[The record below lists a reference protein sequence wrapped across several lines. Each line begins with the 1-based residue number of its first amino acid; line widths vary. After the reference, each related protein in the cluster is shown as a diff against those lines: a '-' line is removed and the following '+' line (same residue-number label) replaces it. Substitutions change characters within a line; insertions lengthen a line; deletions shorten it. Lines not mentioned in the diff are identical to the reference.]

1 MDIGIKDWVSKWIGA
16 SPQEVCV
23 RELMSAGEEY
33 QARALAF
40 NGCVNLIANAIGRCD
55 FRTYRNGKEIREKD
69 HYLWNFEP
77 NVNQNSSAFWHKAV
91 YTLYLNNEALIVP
104 LRRRDG
110 QAAYGVADSWAVPD
124 PKVTRMDEYKGV
136 TVGPLTY
143 DRNFREEEVIHLK
156 LNQERVKP
164 VVDGLAASYGRLLTA
179 AMNNYQWANGQH
191 WKVTV
196 DQIAAGRDRWQ
207 QDFQKMIEEQIKP
220 FLNAG
225 NAVLPEWN
233 GYKYEQLNKATDA
246 QRDATHIKNLIQDI
260 FDFTA
265 NAFLIPPVLLRGQV
279 EGVGDANNRFL
290 TNVIDPLADQI
301 TEEMT
306 RKLYGYDGW
315 RRGSYLRVDTSAIQ
329 HFNLFDLAPNIEKL
343 IGCGYSYNDLQRAAG
358 GQEIDEPWANAHF
371 MTKNFDLAMRL
382 LNGEEDNSDGT
393 NPKSGGNRQAGGEQ

>member
-1 MDIGIKDWVSKWIGA
+1 M
-16 SPQEVCV
+16 CV
-23 RELMSAGEEY
+23 RELLSAGEEY

-55 FRTYRNGKEIREKD
+55 FRTYRNGKEIRERD

-77 NVNQNSSAFWHKAV
+77 NVNQNSSAFWHKAI

-110 QAAYGVADSWAVPD
+110 GSAYGVADSWTVPD

-143 DRNFREEEVIHLK
+143 DKTFREEEVLHLK
-156 LNQERVKP
+156 LNHERVKP
-164 VVDGLAASYGRLLTA
+164 VVDGLVSSYGRLLTA
-179 AMNNYQWANGQH
+179 AMNNYKWANGQH

-196 DQIAAGRDRWQ
+196 DQIAAGRDGWQ

-315 RRGSYLRVDTSAIQ
+315 RKGSYLRVDTSAIQ

-358 GQEIDEPWANAHF
+358 GQEIDEEWASAHF
-371 MTKNFDLAMRL
+371 MTKNFARAEKL
-382 LNGEEDNSDGT
+382 LKGGDGNAPEGTSDGET
-393 NPKSGGNRQAGGEQ
+393 APYVGPEAAGGQP